1 MAPGRSLLLI
11 ADIGGYTEYMRT
23 HRMSL
28 AHAEVNTARLLE
40 KVIDAAPGFELIEI
54 EGDAAFLARSADAS
68 DGDAT
73 VALTLQAATAM
84 HRAFHL
90 ERQYVATN
98 LCPCDGCTQANN
110 LKLKFVA
117 HVGEV
122 ASQTIRQ
129 RRKLVGIDV
138 ILVHRL
144 LKNPVEVPEYVL
156 LSEELYR
163 TAGDGALPGP
173 AHEVSQDI
181 EGIGSVRAFFVDVDG
196 PGAAPSAAG
205 SLGPRTPRPD
215 AGRRRRGH
223 ALHAGAEAPAS
234 YGARSLTAPKGRRA
248 MRRIGLLGGMSW
260 ESSVEY
266 YRLLNELVR
275 ERLGGLHSADCL
287 MYSVDF
293 APIAQMQRESR
304 WEDAGEALAAG
315 ARVLEAGGAE
325 MVLLCTNTMHLV
337 ADQVQEAVS
346 IPLLHLIDVTAAA
359 ISRAGLTDVGL
370 LATAF
375 TMEGGF
381 YVERLASH
389 GITAQVPEAD
399 DRALVH
405 RVIYEELCLGVVSD
419 ESRAAYRDVI
429 DRLVARGAQG
439 IILGCTEIELLIGP
453 DDSPVPVF
461 PTTRLHAEAAVDA
474 ALA

>member
-1 MAPGRSLLLI
+1 
-11 ADIGGYTEYMRT
+11 
-23 HRMSL
+23 
-28 AHAEVNTARLLE
+28 
-40 KVIDAAPGFELIEI
+40 
-54 EGDAAFLARSADAS
+54 
-68 DGDAT
+68 
-73 VALTLQAATAM
+73 
-84 HRAFHL
+84 
-90 ERQYVATN
+90 
-98 LCPCDGCTQANN
+98 
-110 LKLKFVA
+110 
-117 HVGEV
+117 
-122 ASQTIRQ
+122 
-129 RRKLVGIDV
+129 
-138 ILVHRL
+138 
-144 LKNPVEVPEYVL
+144 
-156 LSEELYR
+156 
-163 TAGDGALPGP
+163 
-173 AHEVSQDI
+173 
-181 EGIGSVRAFFVDVDG
+181 
-196 PGAAPSAAG
+196 
-205 SLGPRTPRPD
+205 
-215 AGRRRRGH
+215 
-223 ALHAGAEAPAS
+223 
-234 YGARSLTAPKGRRA
+234 

-325 MVLLCTNTMHLV
+325 MVVLCTNTMHLV

-381 YVERLASH
+381 YVERLASQ

-405 RVIYEELCLGVVSD
+405 RVIYDELCLGVVSD